1 MTGAGESM
9 YNMPPRKMELHICFG
24 SRLPR
29 GLHPKGFIDMELNF
43 VSKCLQALTQAN
55 KYLFL
60 CASST
65 VVQEV
70 SASCTHLYCFLHLC
84 CTVSCSYPLVYPVLI
99 MYCIL
104 HVLLIYCVVTVSFVY
119 SCLSYHNPCLSGTVC
134 ILYLFCTLSCT
145 ILCTSPLPY
154 SVLILFCTR
163 YIFYTYPLLY
173 CLLTLLCIM
182 YVYVTVFYLFLT
194 LLCAYPA
201 LCHVRIFYRMNR
213 WSGHLN
219 TWSLVPLVLS
229 GVWWYSRIIW
239 SLVLLGLSGVW
250 CRYRSLSG
258 V

>member
-1 MTGAGESM
+1 MKMTGAGESM

-99 MYCIL
+99 MHLSCMYFLSTVLLLCPLFTVFLVTIIRAYPVLYPLLILYSILYYTLYFSVTVFCAYPILYPLHILYLSFALLFAYPVMYHVRICYCIL
-104 HVLLIYCVVTVSFVY
+104 LIPYPIMCLPCPVS
-119 SCLSYHNPCLSGTVC
+119 CA
-134 ILYLFCTLSCT
+134 YL
-145 ILCTSPLPY
+145 LPY
-154 SVLILFCTR
+154 E
-163 YIFYTYPLLY
+163 
-173 CLLTLLCIM
+173 
-182 YVYVTVFYLFLT
+182 
-194 LLCAYPA
+194 
-201 LCHVRIFYRMNR
+201 
-213 WSGHLN
+213 
-219 TWSLVPLVLS
+219 PLVGS
-229 GVWWYSRIIW
+229 S
-239 SLVLLGLSGVW
+239 
-250 CRYRSLSG
+250 
-258 V
+258 